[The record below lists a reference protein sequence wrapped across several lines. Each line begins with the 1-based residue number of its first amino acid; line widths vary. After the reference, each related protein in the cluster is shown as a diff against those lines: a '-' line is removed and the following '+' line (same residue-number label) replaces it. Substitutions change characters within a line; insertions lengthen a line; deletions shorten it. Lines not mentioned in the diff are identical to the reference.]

1 MDQNNIRTQKISDT
15 LDENFMPYAVSVI
28 VSRAIP
34 GIDGLKPSHRKLL
47 YTMYKMGLIRGNRTK
62 SANVVGQTMK
72 LNPHGDQAIYETMVR
87 MTRGNE
93 ALLHPFVDSKG
104 NFGKHYSKDMRYAA
118 SRYTE
123 VKLAAIC
130 KEMFRDIEKNAVK
143 FTDNYDGTMKEPAML
158 PSSYPNVLINASQGI
173 AVGMASNLCSF
184 NLIEVCDT
192 AIALIKDSK
201 ADITKTLKGPDF
213 STGGI
218 LLYNKEELD
227 NIYETGRG
235 GFKLRG
241 KYRVDK
247 KKKHIEIT
255 EIPYTTTAEA
265 IIDAIIGMVKSNKI
279 KEIKDVRDE
288 TDLKGLKITIDIRG
302 GTDIKKL
309 MNKLFL
315 KTPLQDSFNCNFNIL
330 IEGNP
335 MVLGVK
341 EILAHWT
348 TFRISCIK
356 MRLIFDLKKNK
367 ERLHLLL
374 GLDRILIDIDEAIR
388 IIRNTEKEAEVVPNL
403 MQAFRIDEI
412 QADYIAEIKL
422 RYLNRE
428 YLLKRLDEIKE
439 LRQKIDDVEI
449 TLKSNSKI
457 RNIIISELEEVRD
470 KYGTARRTEIRSM
483 DDIDDKSLVEQIDE
497 YNCAV
502 FFTKENYIKK
512 IPLTTLR
519 TDPEQKLKDSD
530 RIMQEISTHNKAEL
544 VMFSNKANAYKV
556 KLYQMDESKAGDF
569 GVYLPVF
576 LELPEG
582 ESIVYIVI
590 TDDFKGNMLYG
601 FENGKFAKVPLS
613 VYETKTNRK
622 LLAKAY
628 SDKSELKYIRLLAE
642 TESVEM
648 AVITKEK
655 RALIFDTDFVSIK
668 TTRSTQGI
676 TVIKVKDGDLVS
688 EIVPVQKSRLKEPDQ
703 YRPNNVPAVG
713 RLLTKADSRRKQ
725 VTLFDLKN

>member
-1 MDQNNIRTQKISDT
+1 MEQNNIKIQKISDT

-47 YTMYKMGLIRGNRTK
+47 YTMYKMGLLRGNRTK

-104 NFGKHYSKDMRYAA
+104 NFGKQYSKDMRYAA

-130 KEMFRDIEKNAVK
+130 KEMFRDIEKGSVEFA
-143 FTDNYDGTMKEPAML
+143 DNYDGTTKEPTML
-158 PSSYPNVLINASQGI
+158 PSSYPNILINASQGI

-184 NLIEVCDT
+184 NLSEVCDT
-192 AIALIKDSK
+192 AIALIKDK
-201 ADITKTLKGPDF
+201 DADITKTLNGPDF

-218 LLYNKEELD
+218 LLYNQEEMD
-227 NIYETGRG
+227 AIYKTGRG

-241 KYRVDK
+241 KYSVDK

-255 EIPYTTTAEA
+255 EIPYTTTSEA
-265 IIDAIIGMVKSNKI
+265 IIDSIINMVKNNKI

-302 GTDIKKL
+302 GTDVKKL

-315 KTPLQDSFNCNFNIL
+315 KTPLQDAFNCNFNLL

-335 MVLGVK
+335 MVLGIK
-341 EILAHWT
+341 DILSNWT
-348 TFRISCIK
+348 TFRINCIK
-356 MRLIFDLKKNK
+356 NRLNYDLAKNK

-388 IIRNTEKEAEVVPNL
+388 IIRNTEKEAKVVPNL
-403 MQAFRIDEI
+403 MQAFRLDEI

-428 YLLKRLDEIKE
+428 YILKRLDEIKD
-439 LRQKIDDVEI
+439 LRHKIEDIEN
-449 TLKSNSKI
+449 TLKSNVKI
-457 RNIIISELEEVRD
+457 KKIIVGELEEVRD
-470 KYGTARRTEIRSM
+470 KYGVSRRTEIREM
-483 DDIDDKSLVEQIDE
+483 GDVDDKSLIEQIPE
-497 YNCAV
+497 YNCKI
-502 FFTKENYIKK
+502 FFTRENYMKK
-512 IPLTTLR
+512 IPLIGLK

-530 RIMQEISTHNKAEL
+530 RIIQDISTHNKAEL
-544 VMFSNKANAYKV
+544 IMFSNKAIAYKI
-556 KLYQMDESKAGDF
+556 KLHQMEENKASDF
-569 GVYLPVF
+569 GIYLPVF
-576 LELPEG
+576 LEMSEG
-582 ESIVYIVI
+582 ESIVYIVV

-622 LLAKAY
+622 LLSKAY
-628 SDKSELKYIRLLAE
+628 SDKSKLKYIKLLKE
-642 TESVEM
+642 DESIEM
-648 AVITKEK
+648 AAITKSK
-655 RALIFDTDFVSIK
+655 RALIFNTDCISIK

-676 TVIKVKDGDLVS
+676 TVIKIKPDDVVS
-688 EIVPVQKSRLKEPDQ
+688 EVVPVKKSRLKDPGQ

-713 RLLTKADSRRKQ
+713 KPLTKADSRRKQ
-725 VTLFDLKN
+725 KSLFDI

>member
-1 MDQNNIRTQKISDT
+1 MDQNNIKLQKITDT
-15 LDENFMPYAVSVI
+15 LDENYMPYAVSVI

-34 GIDGLKPSHRKLL
+34 EIDGLKPSHRKLL
-47 YTMYKMGLIRGNRTK
+47 YTMYKMGLLKGNRTK

-104 NFGKHYSKDMRYAA
+104 NFGKQYSKDMKYAA

-123 VKLAAIC
+123 VRLEAIC
-130 KEMFRDIEKNAVK
+130 KEMFRDIEKNAVE
-143 FTDNYDGTMKEPAML
+143 FTDNYDGTVKEPVIL
-158 PSSYPNVLINASQGI
+158 PSSFPNVLVNASQGI

-184 NLIEVCDT
+184 NLVEVCNT
-192 AIALIKDSK
+192 AIALINDPE
-201 ADITKTLKGPDF
+201 ADISKTLKGPDF
-213 STGGI
+213 STGGV
-218 LLYNKEELD
+218 LLYDKEEMD
-227 NIYETGRG
+227 AIYTTGRG

-241 KYRVDK
+241 KYNVDK

-265 IIDAIIGMVKSNKI
+265 VIDSIIGMVKSSKI

-288 TDLKGLKITIDIRG
+288 TDLKGLKITIDIKG
-302 GTDIKKL
+302 DTDVKKL

-315 KTPLQDSFNCNFNIL
+315 KTPLQDTFNCNFNVL
-330 IEGNP
+330 IEGYP
-335 MVLGVK
+335 LVLGVR
-341 EILAHWT
+341 EILENWT

-356 MRLIFDLKKNK
+356 KRLNYDLIKNK
-367 ERLHLLL
+367 ERLHLLI

-388 IIRNTEKEAEVVPNL
+388 IIRNTDKEADVVPNL

-428 YLLKRLDEIKE
+428 YILKRLDEMKD
-439 LRQKIDDVEI
+439 LKQKIEDIEI

-457 RNIIISELEEVRD
+457 LKIITSELEEVRD
-470 KYGTARRTEIRSM
+470 NYGIPRRTDIREM
-483 DDIDDKSLVEQIDE
+483 EEVDDRSLVEQIPN
-497 YNCAV
+497 YKCQV
-502 FFTKENYIKK
+502 VFTKENYIKK
-512 IPLTTLR
+512 IQFDSLK
-519 TDPEQKLKDSD
+519 TDSEHKLKDSD
-530 RIMQEISTHNKAEL
+530 KILQELSGNNMSEL
-544 VMFSNKANAYKV
+544 IMFSNKANAYKI
-556 KLYQMDESKAGDF
+556 KLYQMDESKASDF
-569 GVYLPVF
+569 GIYLPVY
-576 LELPEG
+576 LEMPEE
-582 ESIVYIVI
+582 ESIVYIAV
-590 TDDFKGNMLYG
+590 TDDFNGVMLYG
-601 FENGKFAKVPLS
+601 FENGKFAKVPLK

-628 SDKSELKYIRLLAE
+628 NDNSELKYIRLMSE
-642 TESVEM
+642 DESLEL
-648 AVITKEK
+648 AVITKQK
-655 RALIFDTDFVSIK
+655 RALIFNTDFVTIK

-676 TVIKVKDGDLVS
+676 TVIKLKEKDEVS
-688 EIVPVQKSRLKEPDQ
+688 EIVPVKNSKLRDPDE

-713 RLLTKADSRRKQ
+713 RALTKADSHRKQ
-725 VTLFDLKN
+725 VTLFDLNN